1 VNRLTIIILVIGA
14 IGLTSAATY
23 RFAAPTSDTAAKT
36 LREDQRRHR
45 EKFFKA
51 PEEKPLVGHEMRP
64 RW

>member
-1 VNRLTIIILVIGA
+1 VSRLTIITLVIGA
-14 IGLTSAATY
+14 ISLTSAATY
-23 RFAAPTSDTAAKT
+23 WFVTPPSDAAADA

-51 PEEKPLVGHEMRP
+51 PEEKPLVGQEMRP